1 MLVTMTEARLACL
14 STTWSPQQRLHP
26 GNLAWAHARGDGSPA
41 PTGTLSW
48 GDPLAGFAD
57 VWVDASGEGPAEV
70 SMHVTPRASPE
81 AASRFLAELLEAW
94 PELHVEVSTEDRVLL
109 PALQA
114 AGFRVDPGPWF
125 VQLWRRVDDL
135 ADLTRHQPAPAYRI
149 ETVDPEQA
157 AQVAAR
163 VDVHRRAWAPAR
175 IKGLIGLEVTGAEP
189 ASSYSLDKHR
199 AVMHTQTYRPELDVV
214 AVDRDGDVAAYAL
227 GWYDERS
234 RSLLFEP
241 VGTDPAHAGRGLA
254 RALCAHLLRSA
265 GRLGATDAV
274 VGPRGDAGYPLP
286 RRVYEGLGMG
296 EVARFVTMTNEV
308 STGSTGR

>member
-135 ADLTRHQPAPAYRI
+135 ATSPGTSRRRHTASRPLTPSRP
-149 ETVDPEQA
+149 
-157 AQVAAR
+157 
-163 VDVHRRAWAPAR
+163 RRSPLVWTS
-175 IKGLIGLEVTGAEP
+175 IG
-189 ASSYSLDKHR
+189 
-199 AVMHTQTYRPELDVV
+199 
-214 AVDRDGDVAAYAL
+214 AL
-227 GWYDERS
+227 GRLRES
-234 RSLLFEP
+234 R
-241 VGTDPAHAGRGLA
+241 A
-254 RALCAHLLRSA
+254 
-265 GRLGATDAV
+265 
-274 VGPRGDAGYPLP
+274 
-286 RRVYEGLGMG
+286 
-296 EVARFVTMTNEV
+296 
-308 STGSTGR
+308 